1 MTHAY
6 PLCHCDPA
14 LDAGV
19 GNLVAVATAVC
30 RRVFNLNEIATW
42 FDRLTMSGCAPR
54 NDSRPVWI
62 NKVGTREHGTN
73 AAQFALALSLTPA
86 WAGAIIPAM
95 TTPTRHPDC
104 QRPAVAIDGPV
115 ASGKSSVGRAAAE
128 VLRLRFLD
136 TGIMYRAVTWL
147 ALHRGIAAA
156 DTAAVAELAGQCSM
170 SLDDTTDQ
178 SPNHAVIASGSPTP
192 DAAISIDGHRLRAEL
207 VSDGV
212 DRHVSAVAAIAGVR
226 TALVKQQ
233 RAIANGGGIIVAGR
247 DIGSV
252 VLPQADVKLYID
264 ASVEERARR
273 RFAQLQEADPS
284 VDFQQV
290 LADTRRRDW
299 LDSQRADSPL
309 LIPSGA
315 IVIDTDS
322 IDFDRSVA
330 AVIHAIRSAVTNHK
344 QTG

>member
-1 MTHAY
+1 M
-6 PLCHCDPA
+6 
-14 LDAGV
+14 
-19 GNLVAVATAVC
+19 
-30 RRVFNLNEIATW
+30 I
-42 FDRLTMSGCAPR
+42 
-54 NDSRPVWI
+54 
-62 NKVGTREHGTN
+62 
-73 AAQFALALSLTPA
+73 
-86 WAGAIIPAM
+86 
-95 TTPTRHPDC
+95 TPTSHPDC

-115 ASGKSSVGRAAAE
+115 ASGKSSVGRAAAKE
-128 VLRLRFLD
+128 LRLRFLD

-156 DTAAVAELAGQCSM
+156 DTAAVAELADKCRM

-178 SPNHAVIASGSPTP
+178 SPDHGVIAPSSPIP
-192 DAAISIDGHRLRAEL
+192 DAAISDAAISDAAISDAAISDAAISDAAISDAAISDAAISDAAISDAAISDAAISDAAISDAAISDGHRLRDEL
-207 VSDGV
+207 VSDAV
-212 DRHVSAVAAIAGVR
+212 DRHVSAVAAILGVR

-233 RAIANGGGIIVAGR
+233 RAIGNGGGIIMAGR

-284 VDFQQV
+284 VDYQQV
-290 LADTRRRDW
+290 LADTRRRDF

-309 LIPSGA
+309 VVPSGA

>member
-1 MTHAY
+1 M
-6 PLCHCDPA
+6 
-14 LDAGV
+14 
-19 GNLVAVATAVC
+19 
-30 RRVFNLNEIATW
+30 I
-42 FDRLTMSGCAPR
+42 
-54 NDSRPVWI
+54 
-62 NKVGTREHGTN
+62 
-73 AAQFALALSLTPA
+73 
-86 WAGAIIPAM
+86 
-95 TTPTRHPDC
+95 TPTSHPDC

-115 ASGKSSVGRAAAE
+115 ASGKSSVGRAAAKE
-128 VLRLRFLD
+128 LRLRFLD

-156 DTAAVAELAGQCSM
+156 DTAAVAELADKCRM

-178 SPNHAVIASGSPTP
+178 SPDHGVIAPSSPIP
-192 DAAISIDGHRLRAEL
+192 DAAISDAAISDAAISDAAISDAAISDAAISDAAISIDGHRLRDEL
-207 VSDGV
+207 VSDAV
-212 DRHVSAVAAIAGVR
+212 DRHVSAVAAILGVR

-233 RAIANGGGIIVAGR
+233 RAIGNGGGIIMAGR

-252 VLPQADVKLYID
+252 VLPQADVKIYID

-284 VDFQQV
+284 VDYQQV
-290 LADTRRRDW
+290 LADTRRRDF

-309 LIPSGA
+309 VVPSGA

>member
-1 MTHAY
+1 MVRQAH
-6 PLCHCDPA
+6 HERR
-14 LDAGV
+14 
-19 GNLVAVATAVC
+19 LVDFATV
-30 RRVFNLNEIATW
+30 
-42 FDRLTMSGCAPR
+42 LTLQ
-54 NDSRPVWI
+54 
-62 NKVGTREHGTN
+62 KHGTN
-73 AAQFALALSLTPA
+73 AAQFALALSLTLA
-86 WAGAIIPAM
+86 RAGAIIPVM
-95 TTPTRHPDC
+95 TTPASHPDC

-115 ASGKSSVGRAAAE
+115 ASGKSSVGRAAAKA
-128 VLRLRFLD
+128 LRLRFLD

-156 DTAAVAELAGQCSM
+156 DTAAVAELADQCRM

-178 SPNHAVIASGSPTP
+178 SPDHAVIASGSPTP
-192 DAAISIDGHRLRAEL
+192 DAAISDAAISIDGHRLRDEL
-207 VSDGV
+207 ISDDV
-212 DRHVSAVAAIAGVR
+212 DRNVSAVAAIAGVR

-233 RAIANGGGIIVAGR
+233 RAIANGGGIIMAGR

-252 VLPQADVKLYID
+252 VLPQANVKLYID

-273 RFAQLQEADPS
+273 RFVQLQEADPS
-284 VDFQQV
+284 VDFQHV
-290 LADTRRRDW
+290 LSDTRRRDW

-309 LIPSGA
+309 VIPSGA

-330 AVIHAIRSAVTNHK
+330 AVIHAIRSAVTNRK

>member
-1 MTHAY
+1 
-6 PLCHCDPA
+6 
-14 LDAGV
+14 
-19 GNLVAVATAVC
+19 
-30 RRVFNLNEIATW
+30 
-42 FDRLTMSGCAPR
+42 
-54 NDSRPVWI
+54 
-62 NKVGTREHGTN
+62 
-73 AAQFALALSLTPA
+73 
-86 WAGAIIPAM
+86 M
-95 TTPTRHPDC
+95 TTPTSHPDC

-115 ASGKSSVGRAAAE
+115 ASGKSSVGRAAAKE
-128 VLRLRFLD
+128 LRLRFLD

-156 DTAAVAELAGQCSM
+156 DTAAVAELADKCRM

-178 SPNHAVIASGSPTP
+178 SPDHGVIAPSSPIP
-192 DAAISIDGHRLRAEL
+192 DAAISDAAISDAAISDAAISDAAISDAAISDAAISIDGHRLRDEL
-207 VSDGV
+207 VSDDV
-212 DRHVSAVAAIAGVR
+212 DRHVAAVAAISGVR

-233 RAIANGGGIIVAGR
+233 RAIGNGGGIIMAGR

-290 LADTRRRDW
+290 LADTRRRDF

-309 LIPSGA
+309 VVPSGA

>member
-1 MTHAY
+1 M
-6 PLCHCDPA
+6 
-14 LDAGV
+14 
-19 GNLVAVATAVC
+19 
-30 RRVFNLNEIATW
+30 I
-42 FDRLTMSGCAPR
+42 
-54 NDSRPVWI
+54 
-62 NKVGTREHGTN
+62 
-73 AAQFALALSLTPA
+73 
-86 WAGAIIPAM
+86 
-95 TTPTRHPDC
+95 TPTSHPDC

-115 ASGKSSVGRAAAE
+115 ASGKSSVGRAAAKE
-128 VLRLRFLD
+128 LRLRFLD

-156 DTAAVAELAGQCSM
+156 DTAAVAELADKCRM
-170 SLDDTTDQ
+170 SLDDTADQ
-178 SPNHAVIASGSPTP
+178 SPDHGVIALSSPTTN
-192 DAAISIDGHRLRAEL
+192 AAISIDGHRLRDEL
-207 VSDGV
+207 VSDDV
-212 DRHVSAVAAIAGVR
+212 DRHVAAVAAITGVR
-226 TALVKQQ
+226 TSLVKQQ
-233 RAIANGGGIIVAGR
+233 RAIGNGGGIIMAGR

-290 LADTRRRDW
+290 LADTRRRDF

-309 LIPSGA
+309 VVPSGA